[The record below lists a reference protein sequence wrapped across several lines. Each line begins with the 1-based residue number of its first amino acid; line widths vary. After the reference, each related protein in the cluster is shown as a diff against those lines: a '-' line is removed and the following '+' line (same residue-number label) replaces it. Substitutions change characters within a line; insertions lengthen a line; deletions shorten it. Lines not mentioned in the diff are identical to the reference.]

1 MSKLIDV
8 GSTPLIVPIVLPHSG
23 DANSSGRVRNLPVS
37 PQAVPRMLER
47 RAGGGYGV
55 RGAYAEKGYILL
67 RDLYLAEGNAAGWAK
82 YERYL
87 AKWAANSTRSPFPF
101 ADLPEEVRRRQQQPL
116 ADDEFAEA
124 DEFKVKPTTG
134 AAHPLPAA
142 RKPKTETQP

>member
-23 DANSSGRVRNLPVS
+23 DANSGRVRNLPVS

-47 RAGGGYGV
+47 RQGGYGV

-67 RDLYLAEGNAAGWAK
+67 RDLYIAEKNPDGWAK

-87 AKWAANSTRSPFPF
+87 AAMAAGTTRSPFPV
-101 ADLPEEVRRRQQQPL
+101 ADLPAEVRRRQAEPM
-116 ADDEFAEA
+116 AHDEFADDFAAAVPPRPRSRRGTEEA
-124 DEFKVKPTTG
+124 
-134 AAHPLPAA
+134 
-142 RKPKTETQP
+142 QP

>member
-8 GSTPLIVPIVLPHSG
+8 DSTPLIVPIVLPHSG